1 MLFAA
6 KKVGNVKELFANLDA
21 NYRHT
26 LKAMPRGQTE
36 FHPITFS
43 CNVPHKVVSIDDNL
57 NCLVCLC
64 DGWLPL
70 PVGQVHDFESLV
82 DVFSSPKAKI
92 LQDDV
97 DAKNYTW
104 CAVQHCGIKYGNI
117 EQSHYELAINIDRS
131 CNLQCPSCRRDKF
144 MLTSGPMYDK
154 KIAASNRILSWLEKF
169 DDKINIVLSGDGDP
183 LASLVVRPIIKNWK
197 YNPNQTLIL
206 KTNGLLLRKQL
217 QNTEILKN
225 AFLSISIDAGSKEVF
240 ESIRRGG
247 NWEVLLDNFDFLVK
261 NDKQQVTT
269 LNFTIQNDNY
279 LDLEN
284 FVELCEKYQFQGS
297 VAKLDDWG
305 TWNDKTVSNPDEWT
319 QENGYFFEHD
329 VLHLEHENYEAAR
342 QICTKFL
349 NHPLVG
355 MNPSVLERL

>member
-1 MLFAA
+1 MLLER
-6 KKVGNVKELFANLDA
+6 KKDGNVKELFANLSSG
-21 NYRHT
+21 YKHT
-26 LKAMPRGQTE
+26 MKAMPRGKNE
-36 FHPITFS
+36 ARRIAFS
-43 CNVPHKVVSIDDNL
+43 CNIPHKVVSIDDNL
-57 NCLVCLC
+57 NCLLCIC

-70 PVGQVHDFESLV
+70 PVGQVQDFESLA
-82 DVFSSPKAKI
+82 DVFFSPKAKI
-92 LQDDV
+92 LQADV

-104 CAVQHCGIKYGNI
+104 CAVQHCGIKHSDI
-117 EQSHYELAINIDRS
+117 ERSHYELAINIDKS

-144 MLTSGPMYDK
+144 MLTSGSMYDK
-154 KIAASNRILSWLEKF
+154 KIKAATRILSWLEKF

-197 YNPNQTLIL
+197 YKPNQTLVL

-225 AFLSISIDAGSKEVF
+225 VFLSISIDAGSKEVF

-247 NWEVLLDNFDFLVK
+247 NWEVLLDNFDFLIE
-261 NDKQQVTT
+261 NDKQKVTT

-305 TWNDKTVSNPDEWT
+305 TWNDKTVSNPDDWT

-329 VLHLEHENYEAAR
+329 VLHLEHKNYEAAR

-349 NHPLVG
+349 DHPLVG
-355 MNPSVLERL
+355 MSPSVIEKL